1 MHRFLLA
8 LLALLLVLGAG
19 SASAAPSRQERTTA
33 VFFRETQNWVAPP
46 FYDFWSGNG
55 GLPIFG
61 YPLAPTDLM
70 TSPDDG
76 KVYATQIFERNRL
89 EYHPENPAPYRV
101 QLGRLGVEVLQKQ
114 GRNWQDFPKGEPKR
128 GCDFFP
134 ETGHTLCE
142 PFRSYWRRYGLD
154 LGMRGVARA
163 ESIALFGLPI
173 SEPMMETNADGATVL
188 TQWFERAR
196 FEYHPNNPPQYRVL
210 LGLLGKELYGPY
222 RPSAASVSGKVNAVL
237 GNKETIE
244 AGIDDGPFW
253 ETVNR
258 SSSGMRI
265 SKASLLIRGPFY
277 PLDHPLSG
285 VADDWFSTLVEIK
298 PDNTFAST
306 DFIPEAPGGR
316 MEIWHGQIDGVCN
329 NGQKAS
335 FLPFGSKELPLVGG
349 QPLNDVRFSA
359 NILCGSP
366 FSGF

>member
-8 LLALLLVLGAG
+8 LLALLLVPGAG

-196 FEYHPNNPPQYRVL
+196 ASSTIPTTRRSTASCSVC
-210 LGLLGKELYGPY
+210 
-222 RPSAASVSGKVNAVL
+222 SARN
-237 GNKETIE
+237 
-244 AGIDDGPFW
+244 
-253 ETVNR
+253 
-258 SSSGMRI
+258 
-265 SKASLLIRGPFY
+265 
-277 PLDHPLSG
+277 
-285 VADDWFSTLVEIK
+285 
-298 PDNTFAST
+298 ST
-306 DFIPEAPGGR
+306 DPTAPALR
-316 MEIWHGQIDGVCN
+316 V
-329 NGQKAS
+329 
-335 FLPFGSKELPLVGG
+335 
-349 QPLNDVRFSA
+349 
-359 NILCGSP
+359 
-366 FSGF
+366 

>member
-1 MHRFLLA
+1 MHRLRLA
-8 LLALLLVLGAG
+8 LLALLLALSVG
-19 SASAAPSRQERTTA
+19 SASAAPSRQVGRTIAT
-33 VFFRETQNWVAPP
+33 FFSATQNWIAPP

-89 EYHPENPAPYRV
+89 EYHPENPEPYQV

-222 RPSAASVSGKVNAVL
+222 RPGATSVSGTVEVML
-237 GNKETIE
+237 RNKESIE
-244 AGIDDGPFW
+244 VGKDEGPFW

-258 SSSGMRI
+258 SGSGMKVSR
-265 SKASLLIRGPFY
+265 ASLWIRGPFY
-277 PLDHPLSG
+277 PPDHPLSG
-285 VADDWFSTLVEIK
+285 VADDWFGVSAEIKPDNTGAVVSLEKSSIFKSFLAEIK
-298 PDNTFAST
+298 PDNTFA
-306 DFIPEAPGGR
+306 FPEFVPEAPGGT
-316 MEIWHGQIDGVCN
+316 MEIWHGEVEGTCD
-329 NGQKAS
+329 
-335 FLPFGSKELPLVGG
+335 
-349 QPLNDVRFSA
+349 D
-359 NILCGSP
+359 
-366 FSGF
+366 